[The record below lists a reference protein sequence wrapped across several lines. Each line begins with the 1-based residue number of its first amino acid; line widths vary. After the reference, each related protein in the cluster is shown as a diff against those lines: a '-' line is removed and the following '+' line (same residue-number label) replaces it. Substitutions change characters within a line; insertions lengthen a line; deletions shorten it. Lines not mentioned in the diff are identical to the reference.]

1 MATLS
6 PSSLRAFIQR
16 HPVVSFYALA
26 FAISWGG
33 LLVVIGVTGGLPATP
48 EQFAEQ
54 IGFTV
59 PGMLLGP
66 SVAGILMTAI
76 VSGRAGFGELRSRLL
91 RWRVGVRWYVVA
103 LVTAPLLFLVVYT
116 ALSLSSSVFV
126 PSLFTASDKLPVL
139 LTGLMSALLVGV
151 CEELGWTG
159 FATPQLRRR
168 HSVLA
173 TGIITGALWAMW
185 HVATIRV
192 WPGVALSGEMPVP
205 LFVALASAL
214 VLVGQLPAYRVLMVW
229 VYDRTGSLLVAILM
243 HTSLTFATFV
253 LGPAAIS
260 GSSLLIMDIVLGAA
274 WWLVVAAVLVANRGR
289 RSLTENT
296 GAIPVVNEVKTAV
309 GA

>member
-1 MATLS
+1 
-6 PSSLRAFIQR
+6 
-16 HPVVSFYALA
+16 
-26 FAISWGG
+26 
-33 LLVVIGVTGGLPATP
+33 
-48 EQFAEQ
+48 
-54 IGFTV
+54 
-59 PGMLLGP
+59 
-66 SVAGILMTAI
+66 
-76 VSGRAGFGELRSRLL
+76 
-91 RWRVGVRWYVVA
+91 
-103 LVTAPLLFLVVYT
+103 
-116 ALSLSSSVFV
+116 
-126 PSLFTASDKLPVL
+126 
-139 LTGLMSALLVGV
+139 
-151 CEELGWTG
+151 
-159 FATPQLRRR
+159 
-168 HSVLA
+168 
-173 TGIITGALWAMW
+173 MW

-229 VYDRTGSLLVAILM
+229 VYDRTRSLLVAILM